1 MIKFYCYLWLYF
13 RLDVKNV
20 IRDIFEMILF
30 YFVLYGEGFYI
41 IKVLVIEFNFVYYI
55 DEELFVIYE
64 NFI

>member
-1 MIKFYCYLWLYF
+1 
-13 RLDVKNV
+13 
-20 IRDIFEMILF
+20 MILF

-64 NFI
+64 NFIYISFDIIKKGMELISGEVYKGY